1 MRAIRWEESVAR
13 ARARREGVVDYKVV
27 HAVFH
32 CGIECMGIP
41 VVIPLGERRAD
52 GWRSRRRR

>member
-13 ARARREGVVDYKVV
+13 AIARRDGLVDYKVI

-32 CGIECMGIP
+32 CGIDCMGVP
-41 VVIPLGERRAD
+41 VVIPL
-52 GWRSRRRR
+52 SQRRRRPR